1 MSAKNHEAQSKDAT
15 NGSFDSIN
23 ATSVTMSQA
32 AARQITTE
40 RLSMTHASAKKIDA
54 RSAQLDHSSVFRL
67 KAENAVLNR
76 SAATFVDANEARLVN
91 VNAVVIRGNTNA
103 VEGDLKT
110 VLHIGAASGNVHAIL
125 DTNSAISLGAAFGAA
140 IVVFGFLARK
150 LVR

>member
-1 MSAKNHEAQSKDAT
+1 MSDNNHEAESKSASH
-15 NGSFDSIN
+15 GSFDSIN

-40 RLSMTHASAKKIDA
+40 RISMTQASAKKIDA

-76 SAATFVDANEARLVN
+76 SPATFVDANEARLVN
-91 VNAVVIRGNTNA
+91 VNAFVVRGNTNA

-110 VLHIGAASGNVHAIL
+110 VLHIGDASGNVHAIL
-125 DTNSAISLGAAFGAA
+125 DKNSAMWLGAAFGAA
-140 IVVFGFLARK
+140 IVVLGFLARK
-150 LVR
+150 FVR

>member
-1 MSAKNHEAQSKDAT
+1 MSTENNEAESKSAT

-32 AARQITTE
+32 A
-40 RLSMTHASAKKIDA
+40 AKKIDA

-76 SAATFVDANEARLVN
+76 SAATFVDAKEARLVN
-91 VNAVVIRGNTNA
+91 VNAFVVRGNTNA

-110 VLHIGAASGNVHAIL
+110 VLHIGEASGNVHAIL
-125 DTNSAISLGAAFGAA
+125 DKNGAMWLGAGFGAA
-140 IVVFGFLARK
+140 TIVLGFLARK
-150 LVR
+150 LFR